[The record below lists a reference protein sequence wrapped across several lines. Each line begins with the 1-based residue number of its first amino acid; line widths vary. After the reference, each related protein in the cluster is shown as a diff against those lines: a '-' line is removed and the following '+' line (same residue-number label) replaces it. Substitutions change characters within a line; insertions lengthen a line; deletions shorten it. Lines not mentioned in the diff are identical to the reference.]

1 MAIYHLQAKVITRNT
16 GRSVVAA
23 SAYASCSTIHNE
35 YDGIT
40 HDYTRKAG
48 LIYSE
53 VLLPSNAPKEWIN
66 RDKLWNV
73 VEEVEKSKDSRLARE
88 LVVALPVELTS
99 ADWIILLKN
108 YIQKECVD
116 KGMCADFSI
125 HDTNGHNPH
134 AHILLTV
141 RPLDEKGKWQAKTQK
156 EYICTNGKEEKSFTS
171 DEFKVAK
178 LQGFEKQYMYKKG
191 KKKEYLTPTVAEE
204 IPNCIRT
211 SKSPKSTR
219 YGRQNP
225 ICEKWNSE
233 EQILHWRKSWEVHL
247 NQTLD
252 ICGWSDRVDCRS
264 NAERGITEQ
273 ATIHEGVHARNLE
286 KVGIISDK
294 CQLNRQIKADNLLLK
309 ELKSQVKKLTKA
321 IKESV
326 PIIAENLENIRNSL
340 ILIQYQFLGSRQ
352 RTKELNRSL
361 DYLVPPLEEYKQAQ
375 KSVKEKSSQKKK
387 LVAERKTTSILK
399 PVRHIQIV
407 REIATLTEEIEE
419 LKNRMKQIL
428 NELECSTEA
437 EFKSLN
443 NDVKIAKSDLE
454 KLKIQQEKLS
464 INKEKDIEKFQ
475 EIKSNITP
483 EKEQAILELRAILR
497 PEKQRTLL
505 NRIKEIFSTQFDT
518 FQYKHAT
525 DDIDNELKEDI
536 RPIKNSLLKTLNQNK
551 TSITNSKSIKKS
563 KGLER

>member
-1 MAIYHLQAKVITRNT
+1 MAIYHLQAKMITRNT

-23 SAYASCSTIHNE
+23 SAYASCSTICNE

-40 HDYTRKAG
+40 HDYSRKRG

-53 VLLPSNAPKEWIN
+53 VLLPSNAPNGWIE
-66 RDKLWNV
+66 RDKLWNA
-73 VEEVEKSKDSRLARE
+73 VEEIEKAKDSRLARE
-88 LVVALPVELTS
+88 LVVALPVEITS
-99 ADWIILLKN
+99 QDWIILLKN
-108 YIQKECVD
+108 FIQKECVD

-125 HDTNGHNPH
+125 HDTDGHNPH

-156 EYICTNGKEEKSFTS
+156 EYLCSNGIEEKGFTAE
-171 DEFKVAK
+171 EFKLAK
-178 LQGFEKQYMYKKG
+178 SQGFEKQYMYKNG
-191 KKKEYLTPTVAEE
+191 KKKTYLTPSNAEK
-204 IPNCIRT
+204 IPNCTRV

-233 EQILHWRKSWEVHL
+233 EQILHWRKSWEIHL
-247 NQTLD
+247 NQALD
-252 ICGWSDRVDCRS
+252 ICGWSDRVDSRS

-286 KVGIISDK
+286 KVGIVSDK
-294 CQLNRQIKADNLLLK
+294 CELNRQIKADNLFLK
-309 ELKSQVKKLTKA
+309 ELKNKVKKLTKA

-326 PIIAENLENIRNSL
+326 PLIAENLENIRNSL
-340 ILIQYQFLGSRQ
+340 ILTQYQFLGSKQ
-352 RTKELNRSL
+352 RTSELTRSL

-375 KSVKEKSSQKKK
+375 KFIKDKSTQKKK

-399 PVRHIQIV
+399 PIKHIQIN

-419 LKNRMKQIL
+419 LKNRMTQIL

-443 NDVKIAKSDLE
+443 SDVKIAKSDLE

-483 EKEQAILELRAILR
+483 ENETEVLTERSKIRAEKEKSLINKLQQILT
-497 PEKQRTLL
+497 K
-505 NRIKEIFSTQFDT
+505 QFDYT
-518 FQYKHAT
+518 NFKHAKDNI
-525 DDIDNELKEDI
+525 DDKLNEDIKPIIPLKESLSK
-536 RPIKNSLLKTLNQNK
+536 PKNKVK
-551 TSITNSKSIKKS
+551 SKKKS
-563 KGLER
+563 YER